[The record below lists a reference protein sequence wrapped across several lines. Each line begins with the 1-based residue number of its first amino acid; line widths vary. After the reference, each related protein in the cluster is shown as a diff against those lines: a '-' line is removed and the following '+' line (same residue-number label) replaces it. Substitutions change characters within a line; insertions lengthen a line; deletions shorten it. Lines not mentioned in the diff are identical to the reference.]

1 MGPALDRR
9 TQSGARRLMKNW
21 PVLQGVQTP
30 YFVVDE
36 EILDTNL
43 QILKYVMDESGAKI
57 LLAQKAFSVYQC
69 YPQIREVLCGSTASG
84 LLKRA
89 SAMRRWA
96 ERPTFSV
103 RRIRIGGSTSFW
115 TMPTTSCSTASPSG
129 SFQGPRPRQ
138 RQKLRPAH
146 QSDAFYPGPR
156 HLRSLRGRKPLR
168 HSR

>member
-1 MGPALDRR
+1 
-9 TQSGARRLMKNW
+9 MKNW

-84 LLKRA
+84 LFEARLGH
-89 SAMRRWA
+89 
-96 ERPTFSV
+96 E
-103 RRIRIGGSTSFW
+103 
-115 TMPTTSCSTASPSG
+115 
-129 SFQGPRPRQ
+129 
-138 RQKLRPAH
+138 
-146 QSDAFYPGPR
+146 
-156 HLRSLRGRKPLR
+156 
-168 HSR
+168 